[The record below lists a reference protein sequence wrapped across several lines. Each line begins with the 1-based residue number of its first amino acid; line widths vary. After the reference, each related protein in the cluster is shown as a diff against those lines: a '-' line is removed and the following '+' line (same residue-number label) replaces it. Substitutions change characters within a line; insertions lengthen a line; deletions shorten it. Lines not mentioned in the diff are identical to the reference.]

1 MHGCVY
7 PVFSSAV
14 TKHDILVPVCLW
26 PSFSQ
31 TYKTWKGKLFVST
44 LSKLLVAAWIK
55 CLLSPLGTKTSA
67 RSFNDKP
74 SKIMKPSPLIDVKE
88 GPVGSR
94 HRAAVPATAT
104 KKAPNLCRA
113 RSWSHEE
120 NKPVLP
126 MTRTSSRTMIHL
138 ATFTLASYSVA
149 SLDLKLRSVFEQL
162 NFESAPH
169 ISFKKKIDSFSLFSL
184 FAVRSAGVILF
195 AARLFKRNESTSI
208 ISRRLRRSSCTKA
221 LNPGIARPTMVTWE
235 FQASNFAT
243 AYFEKRVG

>member
-1 MHGCVY
+1 MSAFTPRHKDICTE
-7 PVFSSAV
+7 FQRQTFEDHEAV
-14 TKHDILVPVCLW
+14 T
-26 PSFSQ
+26 
-31 TYKTWKGKLFVST
+31 
-44 LSKLLVAAWIK
+44 
-55 CLLSPLGTKTSA
+55 
-67 RSFNDKP
+67 
-74 SKIMKPSPLIDVKE
+74 IDVKE

-104 KKAPNLCRA
+104 KKAPNLCGA

-169 ISFKKKIDSFSLFSL
+169 ISCKKKIDSFSLFSL
-184 FAVRSAGVILF
+184 FTVRSAAVILF
-195 AARLFKRNESTSI
+195 ATRLFKRNESTSI

-243 AYFEKRVG
+243 AYFEKRWNKGWVGRVGMENLSLKIVWSDTLP